1 MTIQP
6 NGRTETK
13 DTLDVNLCESCIDR
27 MSCKFSTV
35 YHDFMW
41 GQNRTVS
48 KIVKCT
54 NYTKGEPKSI
64 TFLEMQT

>member
-27 MSCKFSTV
+27 YSCKFSTV
-35 YHDFMW
+35 YRDFM
-41 GQNRTVS
+41 GSKIRTVS

-54 NYTKGEPKSI
+54 NYTMGEPKNI
-64 TFLEMQT
+64 TFLEIQT